1 MPGPGM
7 GMGAAPARQQ
17 MARIDPAQIPRPVVN
32 QSQEV
37 QVGGREQQQQWQLCV
52 VLRKMG

>member
-1 MPGPGM
+1 
-7 GMGAAPARQQ
+7 

-37 QVGGREQQQQWQLCV
+37 QVGCAALWQHYWGCFSSVAAATRLLC
-52 VLRKMG
+52 